1 MKAEPS
7 DLKQLAGT
15 LDSLRQELGRLVER
29 VAALE
34 AAAAP
39 RDQAIASAPAG
50 SSRQPGQPAASPPQ
64 TAVSDLAA
72 MPAGASSNRAD
83 GLDEEVVLVISAAI
97 AAFLGKKAHIRQI
110 RLIGSG
116 AWAQQGRVTIQASHA
131 LSVHSARART

>member
-15 LDSLRQELGRLVER
+15 LESLRQELGRLGER

-34 AAAAP
+34 AAVAP
-39 RDQAIASAPAG
+39 RDVPIASAPAG
-50 SSRQPGQPAASPPQ
+50 SSRQPAQQAAAR
-64 TAVSDLAA
+64 TKAALADQA
-72 MPAGASSNRAD
+72 ARPAGAPSSRAD
-83 GLDEEVVLVISAAI
+83 GLDEELVLVISAAI

>member
-15 LDSLRQELGRLVER
+15 LESLRQELGRLGER

-34 AAAAP
+34 AAVAP
-39 RDQAIASAPAG
+39 RNPAIAGAPDGAGREPAQQAAASAQSSVLAHAS
-50 SSRQPGQPAASPPQ
+50 SSRS
-64 TAVSDLAA
+64 
-72 MPAGASSNRAD
+72 D
-83 GLDEEVVLVISAAI
+83 GLDEEIVLVISAAI

-110 RLIGSG
+110 SLVGSG
-116 AWAQQGRVTIQASHA
+116 VWAQQGRVTIQASHA

>member
-15 LDSLRQELGRLVER
+15 LESLRQELGRLGER

-34 AAAAP
+34 AAVAPRNPALAGAPDGASREPAQQAAAP
-39 RDQAIASAPAG
+39 A
-50 SSRQPGQPAASPPQ
+50 QPSM
-64 TAVSDLAA
+64 LAH
-72 MPAGASSNRAD
+72 ASSSRAD
-83 GLDEEVVLVISAAI
+83 GLDEEIVLVIGAAI

-110 RLIGSG
+110 SLVGSG
-116 AWAQQGRVTIQASHA
+116 VWAQQGRVTIQASHA